1 MRYCRPK
8 PKGVEGENNWV
19 PSRDCSLIA
28 FGASARRFLVT
39 PVAFALSSHRLSITR
54 NGSPNGE
61 LGEPPALADM
71 CS

>member
-19 PSRDCSLIA
+19 PSRDCSLPHP
-28 FGASARRFLVT
+28 GHRRRFLVT

-61 LGEPPALADM
+61 LGESPALADM